1 MRHNVLLSD
10 RHKWSTLSFYII
22 QGRCSLVWGHSASCR
37 ACLEMAEY
45 LWILLLSVLSP
56 PVISTS
62 STCPTKDPV
71 LMVLKSS
78 DEIGALHHDNLI
90 LLLMLT

>member
-1 MRHNVLLSD
+1 MRHNVSLSD

-22 QGRCSLVWGHSASCR
+22 QGCCSLFWGHSASRR

-71 LMVLKSS
+71 FMVLKSS
-78 DEIGALHHDNLI
+78 DEIGALNHDNLI